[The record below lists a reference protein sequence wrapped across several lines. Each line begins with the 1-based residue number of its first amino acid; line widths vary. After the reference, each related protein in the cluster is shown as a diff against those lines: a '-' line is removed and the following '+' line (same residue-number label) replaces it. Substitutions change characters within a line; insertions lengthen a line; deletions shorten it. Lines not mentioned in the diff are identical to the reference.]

1 MPYASSELKLP
12 INLIQ
17 LQCNDSDSESARTAS
32 DSEIMSVIPG
42 VVMLSPSCD
51 PVVFRELEDLARD
64 EQATSKLII

>member
-1 MPYASSELKLP
+1 MPYASSELKLS

-17 LQCNDSDSESARTAS
+17 LQCNDSDSDSESARTAS

-42 VVMLSPSCD
+42 VAMLSPSCD

-64 EQATSKLII
+64 EQATS